1 MNDKKDFL
9 SSLAEELEEEKKG
22 VSHDDLEIFHPTD
35 KKTDE
40 LRNYKDLDYDFK
52 STKSVEKTPKV
63 EPQPQRTVIPEA
75 KKVAPQPA
83 TAVPVRKASLKDG
96 KEPHSF
102 QQEKLEKI
110 EKKPIKIDPKVMI
123 AGIIALLVIIG
134 AVWYFV
140 FAPKIPMPNFV
151 GKTINDVGAWAK
163 QNDIPTSN
171 IIMNTEFSTEF
182 DKDVIISQDKAEG
195 KKIKD
200 TTPLAFVASKGADPD
215 EQVEFPDLMN
225 MTYSEIKEW
234 IDTNKL
240 SKTKINTQYNTI
252 VEKDLVI
259 NYDLKTGTESGFTRG
274 SSLTINISKGPA
286 PAGTVAVDNF
296 VGKTYAE
303 LEQWANSKKI
313 VLEKTEA
320 YSDTVEVGKI
330 ISQGVKVG
338 ESLEEGGKLPVVVSK
353 GKAVKIPNL
362 VGYTKEMLE
371 VWAATPDNKVT
382 IVKKERYDSA
392 AEGNVIAQSIT
403 AGSQVDQGSVLEL
416 TISLYMPQ
424 LETNSRQW
432 YGKDYL
438 ELTKWVDDANAKGAS
453 LATGSW
459 AGTTCSDEYKTP
471 GQIIEY
477 TCLDSGGSIL
487 STGGNGCS
495 RPLPINAKI
504 SMKVSSGAC
513 TVQPTKKSFK
523 YTGQDYDLFK
533 ALCGA
538 NGITISLIETVV
550 TNTAEIGKYKVM
562 DSAGNLISIDTTLTE
577 GTSII
582 VKVNVAQ
589 PAVSPAT

>member
-1 MNDKKDFL
+1 
-9 SSLAEELEEEKKG
+9 
-22 VSHDDLEIFHPTD
+22 
-35 KKTDE
+35 
-40 LRNYKDLDYDFK
+40 
-52 STKSVEKTPKV
+52 
-63 EPQPQRTVIPEA
+63 
-75 KKVAPQPA
+75 
-83 TAVPVRKASLKDG
+83 
-96 KEPHSF
+96 
-102 QQEKLEKI
+102 LEKI

-338 ESLEEGGKLPVVVSK
+338 ESLEEGGKLPVVVSR
-353 GKAVKIPNL
+353 VKRL
-362 VGYTKEMLE
+362 
-371 VWAATPDNKVT
+371 
-382 IVKKERYDSA
+382 RF
-392 AEGNVIAQSIT
+392 
-403 AGSQVDQGSVLEL
+403 L
-416 TISLYMPQ
+416 T
-424 LETNSRQW
+424 
-432 YGKDYL
+432 
-438 ELTKWVDDANAKGAS
+438 
-453 LATGSW
+453 
-459 AGTTCSDEYKTP
+459 
-471 GQIIEY
+471 
-477 TCLDSGGSIL
+477 
-487 STGGNGCS
+487 
-495 RPLPINAKI
+495 
-504 SMKVSSGAC
+504 
-513 TVQPTKKSFK
+513 
-523 YTGQDYDLFK
+523 
-533 ALCGA
+533 
-538 NGITISLIETVV
+538 
-550 TNTAEIGKYKVM
+550 
-562 DSAGNLISIDTTLTE
+562 
-577 GTSII
+577 
-582 VKVNVAQ
+582 
-589 PAVSPAT
+589 